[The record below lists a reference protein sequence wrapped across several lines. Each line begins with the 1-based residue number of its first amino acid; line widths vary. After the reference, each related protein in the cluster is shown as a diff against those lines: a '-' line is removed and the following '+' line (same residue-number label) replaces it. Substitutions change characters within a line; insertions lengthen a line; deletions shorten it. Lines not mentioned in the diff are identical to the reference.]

1 MQEVGYYDLKEFL
14 ILKGVRYDLE
24 KRISKRIFND
34 CGLLP
39 KSYAFDF
46 EQERQAY
53 VKTLLKKQGRIAGV
67 DAYAFPKEGEQ
78 KAVIK
83 IDFGQIAQDCGGYWF
98 FPRICK
104 ERQNTEPKQLFS
116 NSAQIEKF
124 ICGCFSFSKQICD
137 YAIKQYLK
145 RGYGGLFGDLKIPFK
160 AFKQD
165 LLGVFKDHNFK
176 LPKTLCQLEPYCVDG
191 DLVFA
196 ITPSHAKKTGL
207 SKQSIDCFYKLAT
220 QEENKADLSCLINIL
235 CGKRLGFTPSHKEK
249 RLMRLRLERDCG
261 LLEPACTPKDRW
273 SLEKALKDANIPFAR
288 VLTSQ
293 KERCYYFPIGFKLW
307 ACARLKD
314 VFKKKEFASTL
325 EALYEQLL
333 HKGQGT
339 LLTDL
344 KESSKPDAF
353 WSCVQA
359 LLSHVQLPMRSVV
372 QKEGWHMDK
381 SSDFFSLALLLN
393 QKPTPEGEIRQLL
406 MLQDS
411 SETKESH
418 ATQQATSTT
427 NSKNNQ
433 NAQRIAQ
440 LRKEIQKLQE
450 EVDAKEILSDE
461 DYLDWGAKNNEIC
474 IKANEIKFLER
485 GLDPF
490 VCLYDD
496 FPEPKHIYAPKEIA
510 QHLSGV
516 SGQEKAKKAL
526 CVILSDH
533 YARFH
538 DQPCMPKT
546 NMLLIGPSG
555 SGKTFMT
562 TTLLKKL
569 GIAYHIVDASSL
581 TPAGWRGE
589 DVLNIFVG
597 LYQSAGKDI
606 EKAQKGVIF
615 LDEVD
620 KLGVDAD
627 DERFKTQVQ
636 NEFLKL
642 MEGHDLTFK
651 YDDKSITLKTNDIL
665 FIFAGYFKDLYTSL
679 NTATKPQCSI
689 GFMNTAPTA
698 SSQPPQEVSSQDLER
713 CGLSKEFI
721 GRIGLRVVLEPVN
734 PQMLADAIIQEL
746 KPFQDCF
753 LEHGSVLE
761 INKEAQEMLIAQAI
775 EEGTGMR
782 AIKTLL
788 SQVIHPLRFGIEA
801 WRGYK
806 CLITAEVL
814 SHKKEPTKIA
824 LNVPKNG

>member
-14 ILKGVRYDLE
+14 ILKGVRCDLE

-34 CGLLP
+34 YGLLP

-104 ERQNTEPKQLFS
+104 ERQNTEPKQLFT

-124 ICGCFSFSKQICD
+124 ICGCFSFSRQICD
-137 YAIKQYLK
+137 YAIKRYLK

-165 LLGVFKDHNFK
+165 LLGVFGGNSFELQKAF
-176 LPKTLCQLEPYCVDG
+176 CQLEIYSVNG

-196 ITPSHAKKTGL
+196 LTTKQDMPRYVPSCKFLHDL
-207 SKQSIDCFYKLAT
+207 SKFLAE
-220 QEENKADLSCLINIL
+220 QEK
-235 CGKRLGFTPSHKEK
+235 SHKELAGNLVGILCK
-249 RLMRLRLERDCG
+249 HALGFAASHQSQRLIRLWLERDCG
-261 LLEPACTPKDRW
+261 LLELAHTTRLD
-273 SLEKALKDANIPFAR
+273 EALKDAHIPFASVSYQNMR
-288 VLTSQ
+288 H
-293 KERCYYFPIGFKLW
+293 YYFPVAFRLW
-307 ACARLKD
+307 AFARLQDMLNKWH
-314 VFKKKEFASTL
+314 FGGTL
-325 EALYEQLL
+325 ETLVGRLGRIQQHALSRLQ
-333 HKGQGT
+333 
-339 LLTDL
+339 
-344 KESSKPDAF
+344 ESSKPDAF

-381 SSDFFSLALLLN
+381 SSGFFSLALLLN

-589 DVLNIFVG
+589 DVSNIFVG

-642 MEGHDLTFK
+642 MEGHSLTFK

-665 FIFAGYFKDLYTSL
+665 SIFAGYFKDLYTSL

-713 CGLSKEFI
+713 CGLFKEFI

-753 LEHGSVLE
+753 LECGSVLE
-761 INKEAQEMLIAQAI
+761 MTKEAQEMLIAQAI